1 MANTDEELIINDL
14 AIAATKPAMLPVLGI
29 PYKDSLFFAMAALE
43 CFIMGQAQLLLL
55 LLPIFLFSIT
65 LYKRDY
71 NAGRVFIGWVAET
84 GRMRLAA
91 IFGWILLIRP
101 QDRAAASYAFN
112 FQAIRPR
119 PHDSFRG
126 MISG

>member
-1 MANTDEELIINDL
+1 MANTDEELVVNEL
-14 AIAATKPAMLPVLGI
+14 AIAATKPALAPVIGI
-29 PYKDSLFFAMAALE
+29 PWKDFLFFAMAAME
-43 CFIMGQAQLLLL
+43 CIIMGMAQLLLL

-91 IFGWILLIRP
+91 IFGWLLLIRP
-101 QDRAAASYAFN
+101 KDREAARYAFN
-112 FQAIRPR
+112 FQSIRPR

-126 MISG
+126 MIGG